1 MEIFIKNIGKVK
13 EANIKIDGITV
24 IAGEN
29 DTGKSTISKSLFT
42 VFNSFYNIDKKI
54 IGQYNSSIENI
65 IIKNFSE
72 NLDFINDSSLKK
84 LFPDNLIINSIALKN
99 KNRIYDSFSESIP
112 SLLAY
117 GITNNLKIYKSNSL
131 KLKNDILIYL
141 KYHNSEI
148 NNIDEVIKKIE
159 EIFNVSNEE
168 TEKSILTENLN
179 NEFNK
184 QINNIFSD
192 KNGIIEIK
200 IKDKK
205 ISFEIFEDKVENI
218 EKTSKININ
227 MEALYLDDP
236 FIIDN
241 NFYGS
246 NPSNHKEFLRSK
258 LFSKIEDKTNNIEKI
273 IITKKLENIYKK
285 LNGVCSGNIIE
296 SNKNTNNFSYR
307 FNNKKLDIKNLS
319 TGLKTFVI
327 LKTLLEKGIL
337 EENGVII
344 LDEPEIHLHPAW
356 QVIFAE
362 LIVLI
367 QKEFNMHIL
376 LNTHSPYFL
385 NAIEIYAEKHNIKEK
400 CNFYSADLSGQFS
413 EFKDVTDNIEE
424 IYYKLARPFQDLE
437 NERYSDD

>member
-54 IGQYNSSIENI
+54 TEQQKDIIKFTIAKNFAYNFELVKSITLKGFFGDTFNVNQLIDELIENFETY
-65 IIKNFSE
+65 K
-72 NLDFINDSSLKK
+72 
-84 LFPDNLIINSIALKN
+84 DNNV
-99 KNRIYDSFSESIP
+99 
-112 SLLAY
+112 
-117 GITNNLKIYKSNSL
+117 
-131 KLKNDILIYL
+131 KLKNTIVEHFKKYNFNLIEDNDI
-141 KYHNSEI
+141 NEI
-148 NNIDEVIKKIE
+148 IEKIKEVLSIPR
-159 EIFNVSNEE
+159 NEA
-168 TEKSILTENLN
+168 EKSILNENLN

-184 QINNIFSD
+184 QINNIFLGE
-192 KNGIIEIK
+192 KGIIEIK
-200 IKDKK
+200 IKDKRIK
-205 ISFEIFEDKVENI
+205 LEISENEVENI
-218 EKTSKININ
+218 ESTPRININ
-227 MEALYLDDP
+227 TEALYLDDP
-236 FIIDN
+236 FIIDS
-241 NFYGS
+241 NFYN
-246 NPSNHKEFLRSK
+246 NPSNHKEFLRYR
-258 LFSKIEDKTNNIEKI
+258 LFSKVDDKTNNLEKI
-273 IITKKLENIYKK
+273 IITKKFENIYKK
-285 LNGVCSGNIIE
+285 LNSICSGNMIE
-296 SNKNTNNFSYR
+296 SNKNTNDFSYR
-307 FNNKKLDIKNLS
+307 FNNKELDIKNLS
-319 TGLKTFVI
+319 AGLKTFVI

-385 NAIEIYAEKHNIKEK
+385 NAIEIYAEKHNIKER
-400 CNFYSADLSGQFS
+400 CNFYSAYLSGQFS

>member
-54 IGQYNSSIENI
+54 TEQQKDIIKFTIARNFPYNLELVKSITLNDIFGDTFNI
-65 IIKNFSE
+65 NQLVNDIIKNFE
-72 NLDFINDSSLKK
+72 IYKYDDIN
-84 LFPDNLIINSIALKN
+84 LKN
-99 KNRIYDSFSESIP
+99 KIVENFKKYDLNLTKDDDINEIIEKIKEILNIP
-112 SLLAY
+112 NA
-117 GITNNLKIYKSNSL
+117 
-131 KLKNDILIYL
+131 
-141 KYHNSEI
+141 
-148 NNIDEVIKKIE
+148 
-159 EIFNVSNEE
+159 E
-168 TEKSILTENLN
+168 TEKSIINKNLN
-179 NEFNK
+179 VEFNK

-192 KNGIIEIK
+192 KEGIIEIK

-205 ISFEIFEDKVENI
+205 IKLEIFENEIKNI
-218 EKTSKININ
+218 EKTCEISINT
-227 MEALYLDDP
+227 EALYLDDP
-236 FIIDN
+236 FIIDS
-241 NFYGS
+241 NFY
-246 NPSNHKEFLRSK
+246 NNLSNHKEFLRYR
-258 LFSKIEDKTNNIEKI
+258 LFSEIEDKTNNIGKI

-285 LNGVCSGNIIE
+285 LNSICSGYMIE
-296 SNKNTNNFSYR
+296 SNKNTNDFSYR
-307 FNNKKLDIKNLS
+307 FNNKELDIKNLS
-319 TGLKTFVI
+319 AGLKTFVI

-356 QVIFAE
+356 QIIFAE

-376 LNTHSPYFL
+376 LNSHSPYFL

-400 CNFYSADLSGQFS
+400 CNFYSAYLSGQFS

-437 NERYSDD
+437 NERYSND

>member
-1 MEIFIKNIGKVK
+1 MEIFIKNIGKVR
-13 EANIKIDGITV
+13 EANIKINGITV

-54 IGQYNSSIENI
+54 TEQQKDI
-65 IIKNFSE
+65 IKFTIAKNFS
-72 NLDFINDSSLKK
+72 
-84 LFPDNLIINSIALKN
+84 DNLEFIKSIVFKNNFEDTFNINQLINEIIENSEIYKYNEVNLKN
-99 KNRIYDSFSESIP
+99 KVVEYSQKYNLNFTKDEDINEITEKIKEILNIP
-112 SLLAY
+112 NA
-117 GITNNLKIYKSNSL
+117 
-131 KLKNDILIYL
+131 
-141 KYHNSEI
+141 
-148 NNIDEVIKKIE
+148 
-159 EIFNVSNEE
+159 E
-168 TEKSILTENLN
+168 TEKSILNKNLN
-179 NEFNK
+179 VEFNK

-192 KNGIIEIK
+192 EEGIIEIK

-205 ISFEIFEDKVENI
+205 IKIEIFENEIKNI
-218 EKTSKININ
+218 EKPSKININ
-227 MEALYLDDP
+227 IESLYLDDP

-241 NFYGS
+241 NFYDN
-246 NPSNHKEFLRSK
+246 NPSNHTEFLRYR
-258 LFSKIEDKTNNIEKI
+258 LFSKIEDKTNNIGKI

-285 LNGVCSGNIIE
+285 LNNVCSGNIIE
-296 SNKNTNNFSYR
+296 SNKNTNDFSYKL
-307 FNNKKLDIKNLS
+307 NNKELDIKNLS
-319 TGLKTFVI
+319 AGLKTFVI

-337 EENGVII
+337 EENGIII

-385 NAIEIYAEKHNIKEK
+385 NAIEIYSKKHNIEK
-400 CNFYSADLSGQFS
+400 KCSFYSAYLSGQFS
-413 EFKDVTDNIEE
+413 EFEDVTNNIEE
-424 IYYKLARPFQDLE
+424 IYSKLARPFQDLE

>member
-1 MEIFIKNIGKVK
+1 MEIFIKNIGKVR

-42 VFNSFYNIDKKI
+42 VFNTFYNINDKVELQRKR
-54 IGQYNSSIENI
+54 SIENI
-65 IIKNFSE
+65 INKHITNEIDFGENFFNTFFKNSNSINLIANTIIENFATYIKDNNKLKNEILNYFKNF
-72 NLDFINDSSLKK
+72 D
-84 LFPDNLIINSIALKN
+84 
-99 KNRIYDSFSESIP
+99 
-112 SLLAY
+112 
-117 GITNNLKIYKSNSL
+117 L
-131 KLKNDILIYL
+131 KLKNSTIEDISQKIGVILNISN
-141 KYHNSEI
+141 KEI
-148 NNIDEVIKKIE
+148 E
-159 EIFNVSNEE
+159 S
-168 TEKSILTENLN
+168 SILTDNLN
-179 NEFNK
+179 NEFNG
-184 QINNIFSD
+184 QINNIFINE
-192 KNGIIEIK
+192 KGIIEIK
-200 IKDKK
+200 LKNKQLKFI
-205 ISFEIFEDKVENI
+205 ISNDKVEDI
-218 EKTSKININ
+218 EKTSETIITS
-227 MEALYLDDP
+227 EAVYLDDP
-236 FIIDN
+236 FIIDK
-241 NFYGS
+241 NFD
-246 NPSNHKEFLRSK
+246 NEKISNHKIFLVNK
-258 LFSKIEDKTNNIEKI
+258 LFYDDESTNNNVEKI
-273 IITKKLENIYKK
+273 AISKKLENIYNR
-285 LNGVCSGNIIE
+285 LNIVCPGNMVE
-296 SNKNTNNFSYR
+296 SNKNTNDFSYR
-307 FNNKKLDIKNLS
+307 FNNKELDIKNLS
-319 TGLKTFVI
+319 AGLKTFVI

-400 CNFYSADLSGQFS
+400 CNFYSAYLSEQFS

>member
-54 IGQYNSSIENI
+54 TEQQKDIIKFTIARNFPYNLELVKSITLNDIFGDTFNI
-65 IIKNFSE
+65 NQLVNDIIKNFE
-72 NLDFINDSSLKK
+72 IYKYDDIN
-84 LFPDNLIINSIALKN
+84 LKN
-99 KNRIYDSFSESIP
+99 KIVENFKKYDLNLTKDDDINEIIEKIKEILNIP
-112 SLLAY
+112 NA
-117 GITNNLKIYKSNSL
+117 
-131 KLKNDILIYL
+131 
-141 KYHNSEI
+141 
-148 NNIDEVIKKIE
+148 
-159 EIFNVSNEE
+159 E
-168 TEKSILTENLN
+168 TEKSIINKNLN
-179 NEFNK
+179 VEFNK

-192 KNGIIEIK
+192 EEGIIEIK

-205 ISFEIFEDKVENI
+205 IKLEIFENEIKNI
-218 EKTSKININ
+218 EKTCEISINT
-227 MEALYLDDP
+227 EALYLDDP

-241 NFYGS
+241 NFYDN
-246 NPSNHKEFLRSK
+246 NPSNHTEFLRYR
-258 LFSKIEDKTNNIEKI
+258 LFSKIEDKTNNIGKI

-285 LNGVCSGNIIE
+285 LNNVCSGNIIE
-296 SNKNTNNFSYR
+296 SNKNTNDFSYKL
-307 FNNKKLDIKNLS
+307 NNKELDIKNLS
-319 TGLKTFVI
+319 AGLKTFVI

-337 EENGVII
+337 EENGIII

-385 NAIEIYAEKHNIKEK
+385 NAIEIYSKKHNIEK
-400 CNFYSADLSGQFS
+400 KCSFYSAYLSGQFS
-413 EFKDVTDNIEE
+413 EFKDVTNNIEE
-424 IYYKLARPFQDLE
+424 IYSKLARPFQDLE

>member
-1 MEIFIKNIGKVK
+1 MEIILKNIGKVK

-54 IGQYNSSIENI
+54 TEQQKDIIKFTIAKNFAYDLDLVKNI
-65 IIKNFSE
+65 VLGNTFNFNQLANEIIKNSE
-72 NLDFINDSSLKK
+72 IYKYDDKN
-84 LFPDNLIINSIALKN
+84 LKN
-99 KNRIYDSFSESIP
+99 KIVEHFKKYNFNLIKDDDINEMIEKIKEILNIP
-112 SLLAY
+112 N
-117 GITNNLKIYKSNSL
+117 T
-131 KLKNDILIYL
+131 
-141 KYHNSEI
+141 
-148 NNIDEVIKKIE
+148 
-159 EIFNVSNEE
+159 E
-168 TEKSILTENLN
+168 TEKSILNQNLN
-179 NEFNK
+179 VEFNK

-192 KNGIIEIK
+192 EEGIIEIK

-205 ISFEIFEDKVENI
+205 IKIEILENEIKNI
-218 EKTSKININ
+218 EKTCEININ
-227 MEALYLDDP
+227 TESLYLDDP
-236 FIIDN
+236 FIIDS
-241 NFYGS
+241 NFY
-246 NPSNHKEFLRSK
+246 NNLSNHKEFLRYK
-258 LFSKIEDKTNNIEKI
+258 LFSEIEDKTNNIGKI

-285 LNGVCSGNIIE
+285 LNGICSGNIIE
-296 SNKNTNNFSYR
+296 SNKNTNDFSYR
-307 FNNKKLDIKNLS
+307 FNNKELDIKNLS
-319 TGLKTFVI
+319 AGLKTFVI

-337 EENGVII
+337 EENGIII

-385 NAIEIYAEKHNIKEK
+385 NAIEIYAEKHNIKER
-400 CNFYSADLSGQFS
+400 CNFYSAYLLGQFS

-424 IYYKLARPFQDLE
+424 IYSKLARPFQDLE

>member
-13 EANIKIDGITV
+13 EANIKIAGITV

-54 IGQYNSSIENI
+54 SEQQKDFIKFTIAKNFAYDLELVKNI
-65 IIKNFSE
+65 VLGDTFNFNQLVNEIIKNSE
-72 NLDFINDSSLKK
+72 IYKYDDID
-84 LFPDNLIINSIALKN
+84 LKN
-99 KNRIYDSFSESIP
+99 KIVEHFKKYNLNLIEDNGIHEIIGKIKEILNIP
-112 SLLAY
+112 NA
-117 GITNNLKIYKSNSL
+117 
-131 KLKNDILIYL
+131 
-141 KYHNSEI
+141 EA
-148 NNIDEVIKKIE
+148 
-159 EIFNVSNEE
+159 
-168 TEKSILTENLN
+168 EKSILNENLN

-184 QINNIFSD
+184 QINNIFSGEE
-192 KNGIIEIK
+192 GIIEIK
-200 IKDKK
+200 IKDKRIKLKVFENK
-205 ISFEIFEDKVENI
+205 IENI
-218 EKTSKININ
+218 ENTPRINIST
-227 MEALYLDDP
+227 EALYLDDP
-236 FIIDN
+236 FIIDS
-241 NFYGS
+241 NFYNNS
-246 NPSNHKEFLRSK
+246 SNHKEFLKYK
-258 LFSKIEDKTNNIEKI
+258 LFSKVDDKTNNLEKI
-273 IITKKLENIYKK
+273 IITKKFENIYKK
-285 LNGVCSGNIIE
+285 LNNICSGNIIE
-296 SNKNTNNFSYR
+296 SNKSNDNFSYR
-307 FNNKKLDIKNLS
+307 FNNKELDIKNLS
-319 TGLKTFVI
+319 AGLKTFVI

-337 EENGVII
+337 EENGVVI

-385 NAIEIYAEKHNIKEK
+385 NAIEIYAEKHNIKER
-400 CNFYSADLSGQFS
+400 CNFYSAYLSGQFS

>member
-54 IGQYNSSIENI
+54 TEQQKDIIKFTIARNFPYNLELVKSITLNDIFGDTFNI
-65 IIKNFSE
+65 NQLVNDIIKNFE
-72 NLDFINDSSLKK
+72 IYKYDDIN
-84 LFPDNLIINSIALKN
+84 LKN
-99 KNRIYDSFSESIP
+99 KIVENFKKYD
-112 SLLAY
+112 L
-117 GITNNLKIYKSNSL
+117 NLTKD
-131 KLKNDILIYL
+131 NDI
-141 KYHNSEI
+141 NEI
-148 NNIDEVIKKIE
+148 IEKIKEILNIP
-159 EIFNVSNEE
+159 NAE
-168 TEKSILTENLN
+168 TEKSIINKNLN
-179 NEFNK
+179 VEFNK

-192 KNGIIEIK
+192 EEGIIEIK
-200 IKDKK
+200 IKDKEIK
-205 ISFEIFEDKVENI
+205 LEIFENEIKNI
-218 EKTSKININ
+218 EKTCEISINT
-227 MEALYLDDP
+227 EALYLDDP
-236 FIIDN
+236 FIIDS
-241 NFYGS
+241 NFY
-246 NPSNHKEFLRSK
+246 NNLSNHKEFLRYR
-258 LFSKIEDKTNNIEKI
+258 LFSEIEDKTNNIGKI

-285 LNGVCSGNIIE
+285 LNSICSGYMIE
-296 SNKNTNNFSYR
+296 SNKNTNDFSYR
-307 FNNKKLDIKNLS
+307 FNNKELDIKNLS
-319 TGLKTFVI
+319 AGLKTFVI

-385 NAIEIYAEKHNIKEK
+385 NAIEIYAEKHNIKER
-400 CNFYSADLSGQFS
+400 CNFYSAYLSGQFS

>member
-13 EANIKIDGITV
+13 EANIKIAGITV

-54 IGQYNSSIENI
+54 SEQQKDI
-65 IIKNFSE
+65 IKFTIAKNFS
-72 NLDFINDSSLKK
+72 
-84 LFPDNLIINSIALKN
+84 DNLEFIKSIVFKNNFEDTFNINQLVNEIIENSEIYKYNEVNLKN
-99 KNRIYDSFSESIP
+99 KVVEYSQKYNLNFTKDEDINEITEKIKEILNIP
-112 SLLAY
+112 NA
-117 GITNNLKIYKSNSL
+117 
-131 KLKNDILIYL
+131 
-141 KYHNSEI
+141 
-148 NNIDEVIKKIE
+148 
-159 EIFNVSNEE
+159 E
-168 TEKSILTENLN
+168 TEKSILNKNLN
-179 NEFNK
+179 VEFNK

-192 KNGIIEIK
+192 EEGIIEIK

-205 ISFEIFEDKVENI
+205 IKIEIFENEIKNI
-218 EKTSKININ
+218 EKTCEISINT
-227 MEALYLDDP
+227 EALYLDDP
-236 FIIDN
+236 FIIDS
-241 NFYGS
+241 NFY
-246 NPSNHKEFLRSK
+246 NNLSNHKEFLRYR
-258 LFSKIEDKTNNIEKI
+258 LFSEIEDKTNNIGKI

-285 LNGVCSGNIIE
+285 LNSICSGYMIE
-296 SNKNTNNFSYR
+296 SNKNTNDFSYR
-307 FNNKKLDIKNLS
+307 FNNKELDIKNLS
-319 TGLKTFVI
+319 AGLKTFVI

-356 QVIFAE
+356 QIIFAE

-385 NAIEIYAEKHNIKEK
+385 NAIEIYAEKHNIKER
-400 CNFYSADLSGQFS
+400 CNFYSAYLSGQFS

-424 IYYKLARPFQDLE
+424 IYYKLAKPFQDLE

>member
-13 EANIKIDGITV
+13 EANIKINGITV

-29 DTGKSTISKSLFT
+29 DTGKSTISKALFT

-54 IGQYNSSIENI
+54 KTQRENI
-65 IIKNFSE
+65 ITDIIDKNTSKIEFFNNTIFKKTSSINYISNEIVKNSEMYKINNKLKDEILGYFKNF
-72 NLDFINDSSLKK
+72 N
-84 LFPDNLIINSIALKN
+84 
-99 KNRIYDSFSESIP
+99 
-112 SLLAY
+112 
-117 GITNNLKIYKSNSL
+117 L
-131 KLKNDILIYL
+131 KLKNS
-141 KYHNSEI
+141 N
-148 NNIDEVIKKIE
+148 IE
-159 EIFNVSNEE
+159 EISQEIKIILNITNEDA
-168 TEKSILTENLN
+168 EKVILNANLN

-184 QINNIFSD
+184 QINNIFSNE
-192 KNGIIEIK
+192 KGIIEVK

-205 ISFEIFEDKVENI
+205 IELRIFEDKIENI
-218 EKTSKININ
+218 EKTPETTVIS
-227 MEALYLDDP
+227 EAIYLDDP
-236 FIIDN
+236 FIIDKN
-241 NFYGS
+241 LDKEKTF
-246 NPSNHKEFLRSK
+246 NHKMFLIRK
-258 LFSKIEDKTNNIEKI
+258 LFYEIEDNITNVFKKLINS
-273 IITKKLENIYKK
+273 KKLENIYKK
-285 LNGVCSGNIIE
+285 LNNICSGSIVE
-296 SNKNTNNFSYR
+296 SSKNSNTYSYKL
-307 FNNKKLDIKNLS
+307 NNKELDIKNLS
-319 TGLKTFVI
+319 AGLKTFVI

-385 NAIEIYAEKHNIKEK
+385 NAIEIYAEKHNIKER
-400 CNFYSADLSGQFS
+400 CNFYSAYLSEQFS

-437 NERYSDD
+437 NERYSND

>member
-29 DTGKSTISKSLFT
+29 DTGKSTISKALFT
-42 VFNSFYNIDKKI
+42 VFNSFYNINDKVK
-54 IGQYNSSIENI
+54 QQRKRSIENI
-65 IIKNFSE
+65 INKHTVNEIDFDENFFNTFFKNSNSINLIANTIIENFATYIKDNNKLKNEILNYFKNF
-72 NLDFINDSSLKK
+72 D
-84 LFPDNLIINSIALKN
+84 
-99 KNRIYDSFSESIP
+99 
-112 SLLAY
+112 
-117 GITNNLKIYKSNSL
+117 L
-131 KLKNDILIYL
+131 KLKNSTIEDISQKIGVILNISN
-141 KYHNSEI
+141 KEI
-148 NNIDEVIKKIE
+148 E
-159 EIFNVSNEE
+159 S
-168 TEKSILTENLN
+168 SILTDNLN
-179 NEFNK
+179 NEFNG
-184 QINNIFSD
+184 QINNIFINE
-192 KNGIIEIK
+192 KGIIEIK
-200 IKDKK
+200 LKNKQLKFI
-205 ISFEIFEDKVENI
+205 ISNDKVEDI
-218 EKTSKININ
+218 EKTSETIITS
-227 MEALYLDDP
+227 EAVYLDDP
-236 FIIDN
+236 FIIDK
-241 NFYGS
+241 NFD
-246 NPSNHKEFLRSK
+246 NEKISNHKIFLVNK
-258 LFSKIEDKTNNIEKI
+258 LFYDDESTNNNVEKI
-273 IITKKLENIYKK
+273 AISKKLENIYNR
-285 LNGVCSGNIIE
+285 LNIVCPGNMVE
-296 SNKNTNNFSYR
+296 SNKNTNDFSYR
-307 FNNKKLDIKNLS
+307 FNNKELDIKNLS
-319 TGLKTFVI
+319 AGLKTFVI

-400 CNFYSADLSGQFS
+400 CNFYSAYLSEQFS